1 MSNPFHQKK
10 LRLALR
16 GLNNPEPGSEL
27 DVMWVC
33 SWLDDIGLPEY
44 KKAFHDNLIDG
55 RMVNL
60 LTIDELMS
68 LGISSQV
75 TQNEILGF
83 FFRVENRSFQKSL
96 NLVALFIDKTWDR
109 SFTNE

>member
-1 MSNPFHQKK
+1 MCSFAGLKEATRQKK

-68 LGISSQV
+68 LGVSSQV
-75 TQNEILGF
+75 TK
-83 FFRVENRSFQKSL
+83 NRNTKMAYFI
-96 NLVALFIDKTWDR
+96 VFLF
-109 SFTNE
+109 

>member
-68 LGISSQV
+68 LGVSSQV
-75 TQNEILGF
+75 TTTLSSSEFSSRKSSISRILI
-83 FFRVENRSFQKSL
+83 
-96 NLVALFIDKTWDR
+96 LVALFIDKTWDR

>member
-16 GLNNPEPGSEL
+16 GLTNPEPGSEL

-44 KKAFHDNLIDG
+44 KKPFHDNLIDG

-68 LGISSQV
+68 LGVSSQV
-75 TQNEILGF
+75 NKNNKQTNSPYTFSCTI
-83 FFRVENRSFQKSL
+83 FQ
-96 NLVALFIDKTWDR
+96 
-109 SFTNE
+109 

>member
-68 LGISSQV
+68 LGVSSQV
-75 TQNEILGF
+75 TPYKPRNF
-83 FFRVENRSFQKSL
+83 PAENRSFR
-96 NLVALFIDKTWDR
+96 NF
-109 SFTNE
+109 SF

>member
-68 LGISSQV
+68 LGVSSQV
-75 TQNEILGF
+75 TTTLSSSEF
-83 FFRVENRSFQKSL
+83 SSRKSSISRTL
-96 NLVALFIDKTWDR
+96 ILVALFIDKTWDR

>member
-68 LGISSQV
+68 LGVSSQV
-75 TQNEILGF
+75 NYDT
-83 FFRVENRSFQKSL
+83 FFRKISFL
-96 NLVALFIDKTWDR
+96 ILVALFINKTWD
-109 SFTNE
+109 

>member
-68 LGISSQV
+68 LGVSSQV
-75 TQNEILGF
+75 KIKTTNRMPTGF
-83 FFRVENRSFQKSL
+83 
-96 NLVALFIDKTWDR
+96 
-109 SFTNE
+109 

>member
-68 LGISSQV
+68 LGVSSQV
-75 TQNEILGF
+75 TPYKVYIISLGIFQSKIVHFEIF
-83 FFRVENRSFQKSL
+83 HFSCTIYR
-96 NLVALFIDKTWDR
+96 
-109 SFTNE
+109 

>member
-1 MSNPFHQKK
+1 MGAYSFKIQNGECLLGDPEKILGISNQFHQKK

-16 GLNNPEPGSEL
+16 ALNHSEPGSEL

-44 KKAFHDNLIDG
+44 KKSFHDNLIDG

-60 LTIDELMS
+60 LTIDELMT
-68 LGISSQV
+68 LGVTSQV
-75 TQNEILGF
+75 GNCRILSI
-83 FFRVENRSFQKSL
+83 RINCLES
-96 NLVALFIDKTWDR
+96 A
-109 SFTNE
+109 